1 MIFGKEEVKWGGKKK
16 MEINCDECGKE
27 YRIDLNKMTVK
38 TGKFKCKACNNILVV
53 TQPEPLEEPE
63 LIDFVE
69 EI

>member
-1 MIFGKEEVKWGGKKK
+1 

-27 YRIDLNKMTVK
+27 YRIDLSKMTVK
-38 TGKFKCKACNNILVV
+38 TGKFKCKVCNNILVV

-63 LIDFVE
+63 FIDFVE